1 MEPLRFRFMLNYVEH
16 DFLALPDQLRA
27 TLVIVSEDSP
37 LVQSSLKI
45 VIRGDQAQL
54 KSMSLSAIEEAA
66 ISQVSRYLV
75 NPRVEALDIDLSKN

>member
-37 LVQSSLKI
+37 FSTKQSQNCDSWRSGAVKKH
-45 VIRGDQAQL
+45 VIIGNRRGRDF
-54 KSMSLSAIEEAA
+54 SGEPLSC
-66 ISQVSRYLV
+66 
-75 NPRVEALDIDLSKN
+75 

>member
-1 MEPLRFRFMLNYVEH
+1 MEPFRFRFMLNHVEH

-45 VIRGDQAQL
+45 VLRGDQMKL
-54 KSMSLSAIEEAA
+54 KSMSLLAIEEAA

-75 NPRVEALDIDLSKN
+75 NPRVEALDVDLNKT